1 MWQKF
6 ATLLRAQ
13 LTLYDK
19 LLALSQEQTRLLR
32 EGYREPSDALVKEE
46 EALLAQLAQLD
57 EKTAA
62 QKAALPG
69 CAPDEALLACAA
81 RAPAPQSEAL
91 RRLILRLDAA
101 ARELKEQNRQNVAL
115 LERAMRF
122 AQINFSALTQTTAD
136 DFYTPK
142 QDGAVVSKKK
152 LFDETVRYRCRR
164 FFDEKSVKTHD
175 EIDLRG
181 PQYDGARHVYASDF
195 PRHGGT

>member
-32 EGYREPSDALVKEE
+32 EGYRAPSDALVKEE
-46 EALLAQLAQLD
+46 EALLAQLAQLS

-62 QKAALPG
+62 QQAALPG
-69 CAPDEALLACAA
+69 CAPDEAWLACAA

-91 RRLILRLDAA
+91 RQLILRLDAA
-101 ARELKEQNRQNVAL
+101 ARELKEQNRRNVAL

-152 LFDETVRYRCRR
+152 LFDETV
-164 FFDEKSVKTHD
+164 
-175 EIDLRG
+175 
-181 PQYDGARHVYASDF
+181 
-195 PRHGGT
+195 